1 MTHEPNGAAVRHYY
15 PGEVMKS
22 LRSRTLV
29 AVLAAASL
37 TACSGGTNAG
47 TGGGGG
53 EPAVLTLSSVDQG
66 SVEDVVKAFEA
77 ANPGVTVRFTTMGA
91 DQYQQQ
97 IRTQLSSGTAPDV
110 MSVWPGNGNP
120 GATYVLAK
128 PGYLLDLSD
137 QPWAGKLPESV
148 KTVAQYEGKTY
159 NGLFGL
165 NAIGAVYNQEAMSK
179 AGLTPPATWTELLG
193 FCRAA
198 AAKGTPAFALGNQT
212 NWVTQLV
219 MYAVVATT
227 VYGDGRDFD
236 KKMQAGQATFTG
248 SAWSTALGKYLEME
262 KTGCFQPN
270 SLGTSYEASQEL
282 AATGKTLGIVQGN
295 WVIALL
301 KKQNPSGTF
310 TIKPLPATDDTAKV
324 LMPAAAGA
332 GYGVNA
338 KAKNKD
344 LALKF
349 VNFVMSPEGMN
360 LFVTKQG
367 GLPSVS
373 GTGFALDPSL
383 ADVEKFITQ
392 NRTVPFMDQLWPNAK
407 VQQTLLTGLQE
418 IFSGQST
425 PDKVLAAMDAD
436 YKAGA

>member
-1 MTHEPNGAAVRHYY
+1 
-15 PGEVMKS
+15 MKS
-22 LRSRTLV
+22 LRSLAV
-29 AVLAAASL
+29 VLSAAVLLA
-37 TACSGGTNAG
+37 ACSGGTNAG
-47 TGGGGG
+47 SGND
-53 EPAVLTLSSVDQG
+53 ANVLTLASVDQG

-77 ANPGVTVRFTTMGA
+77 ANPGVTVRFTTSGA

-137 QPWAGKLPESV
+137 RPWAAKLPAGV

-165 NAIGAVYNQEAMSK
+165 NGIGAVYNQEALGK
-179 AGLTPPATWTELLG
+179 AGLTAPATWTELLA

-198 AAKGTPAFALGNQT
+198 AAKGTPAFALGIQDK
-212 NWVTQLV
+212 WVTQLV
-219 MYAVVATT
+219 LYAFVATT
-227 VYGDGRDFD
+227 VYGGDKDFD
-236 KKMQAGQATFTG
+236 QKMQAGQATFAG
-248 SAWSTALGKYLEME
+248 SPWTTAMAKYQEMNS
-262 KTGCFQPN
+262 TGCFQQNP
-270 SLGTSYEASQEL
+270 LGTSYEASQEL
-282 AATGKTLGIVQGN
+282 AATGKTLGLVQGN

-301 KKQNPSGTF
+301 KKQNPAGTF
-310 TIKPLPATDDTAKV
+310 TIKPLPATDDPAGQ
-324 LMPAAAGA
+324 LMPGAAGA

-338 KAKNKD
+338 KAKNKE

-349 VNFVMSPEGMN
+349 VDFVMSPEGMN
-360 LFVTKQG
+360 LFVAKQG
-367 GLPSVS
+367 GLPTLPD
-373 GTGFALDPSL
+373 TGFTVDPSL
-383 ADVEKFITQ
+383 AEVGKFVKD

-407 VQQTLLTGLQE
+407 VQQTMLTGLQE
-418 IFSGQST
+418 VFSGQST
-425 PDKVLAAMDAD
+425 ADKMLAAMDND

>member
-1 MTHEPNGAAVRHYY
+1 MKSSRLRASAAVL
-15 PGEVMKS
+15 PVAILS
-22 LRSRTLV
+22 AALLV
-29 AVLAAASL
+29 
-37 TACSGGTNAG
+37 ACSGGTNAG
-47 TGGGGG
+47 GGGSG
-53 EPAVLTLSSVDQG
+53 EATVLTLASVDQG
-66 SVEDVVKAFEA
+66 SVEDVVKAFET
-77 ANPGVTVRFTTMGA
+77 ANPGVTVRYTTSGA

-97 IRTQLSSGTAPDV
+97 IRTQLASGTAPDV

-128 PGYLLDLSD
+128 PGYLMDLSD
-137 QPWAGKLPESV
+137 QPWAAKLPESV

-159 NGLFGL
+159 NALFGL
-165 NAIGAVYNQEAMSK
+165 NAIGAVYNQEAMTK
-179 AGLTPPATWTELLG
+179 AGLTPPATWTELLN
-193 FCRAA
+193 FCRTAT
-198 AAKGTPAFALGNQT
+198 AKGTPAFALGNQT

-219 MYAVVATT
+219 MYAMVATT
-227 VYGDGRDFD
+227 VYGDDRDFD
-236 KKMQAGQATFTG
+236 KKMQAGQATFGG
-248 SAWSTALGKYLEME
+248 SAWTTALGKYLEME
-262 KTGCFQPN
+262 RTGCFQPN

-310 TIKPLPATDDTAKV
+310 TIKPLPATDDPAEV

-332 GYGVNA
+332 GYGINA

-349 VNFVMSPEGMN
+349 VNFVMSPAGMN
-360 LFVTKQG
+360 LYVGKQG
-367 GLPSVS
+367 GLPSLS

-383 ADVEKFITQ
+383 TEVEKFITD

-425 PDKVLAAMDAD
+425 PDKLLAAMDAE